1 MTSLFNGKSI
11 CFLPSI
17 TSNRKN
23 KFTSGAEIYLGAIV
37 TNTKGIATHI
47 IHIKGTIILSA
58 ATRSKFSTKKK
69 ANIATTS
76 FPITA
81 DGTKSL
87 SLANLARFAF
97 IARPSAVT
105 TVSYTH
111 LRAHET
117 V

>member
-1 MTSLFNGKSI
+1 M
-11 CFLPSI
+11 
-17 TSNRKN
+17 
-23 KFTSGAEIYLGAIV
+23 
-37 TNTKGIATHI
+37 
-47 IHIKGTIILSA
+47 SA

-105 TVSYTH
+105 KPNKSPTILPTVSYTH

-117 V
+117 S